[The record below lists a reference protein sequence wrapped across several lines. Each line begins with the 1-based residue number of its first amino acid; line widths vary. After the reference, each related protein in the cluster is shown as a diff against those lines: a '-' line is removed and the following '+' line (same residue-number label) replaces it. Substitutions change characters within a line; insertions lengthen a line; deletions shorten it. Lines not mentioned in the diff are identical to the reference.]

1 MPALNIVGYLY
12 TCDDTNTTFFDKLL
26 ILIKISYWHGDC
38 YISTDRLVVLINRNN
53 PVYPLGDPVKAT
65 FLKSLTCAAVL
76 LLTSVQASASI
87 VVASGDTNLGN
98 ITQFYSNMFSG
109 GDVFA
114 TGGWSVDN
122 TGSAIAAA
130 ANTFQQGSLSVAALE
145 GMEWFVASTNN
156 TYSASELLMV
166 KNFVAGGGNLFVM
179 GENPFGYNSMNAVA
193 NAVLFAAGSTMTIG
207 FPESSAGNWTSSGS
221 NISVNAL
228 TAGVTSLTGNYSG
241 AVAGGSALF
250 TNNQNGLVVLAAQN
264 VGGNEVPEPATLA
277 MICLGLFGVRAA
289 RRNKK

>member
-1 MPALNIVGYLY
+1 M
-12 TCDDTNTTFFDKLL
+12 
-26 ILIKISYWHGDC
+26 
-38 YISTDRLVVLINRNN
+38 
-53 PVYPLGDPVKAT
+53 KAN

-98 ITQFYSNMFSG
+98 LTQFYSNMFSG
-109 GDVFA
+109 SDVFA
-114 TGGWSVDN
+114 TDGWSVDN
-122 TGSAIAAA
+122 TASAISAA
-130 ANTFQQGSLSVAALE
+130 ANTFQRGSLSVAALD

-179 GENPFGYNSMNAVA
+179 GENPAGYASMNAVA
-193 NAVLFAAGSTMTIG
+193 NSVLFAAGSTMSVG
-207 FPESSAGNWTSSGS
+207 FPESSAGTWSSSGS
-221 NISVNAL
+221 NIGANPL
-228 TAGVTSLTGNYSG
+228 TAGVTSLTGNYAG

-250 TNNQNGLVVLAAQN
+250 ANNANGLVILAMEDLASN
-264 VGGNEVPEPATLA
+264 DVPEPATLA